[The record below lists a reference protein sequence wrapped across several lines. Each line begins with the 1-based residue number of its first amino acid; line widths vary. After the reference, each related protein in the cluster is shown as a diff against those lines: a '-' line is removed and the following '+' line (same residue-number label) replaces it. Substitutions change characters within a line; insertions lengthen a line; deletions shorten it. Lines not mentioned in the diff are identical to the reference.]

1 MAKPARAA
9 RSVTGKMKSGL
20 TLQKI
25 RIALNGRTLVS
36 VDTHI
41 AQGEIL
47 TVMGPSGSGKSS
59 LFAFLAGFLDPI
71 FQASGNVLVDG
82 TDLTSKP
89 AHQRHLGLLFQD
101 PLLFPHMDVAGN
113 LMFALP
119 PSIKGKAARR
129 MRVDAALSEAGL
141 EGFGTRDP
149 DTLSGGQKARVA
161 LMRTLLSEPKAL
173 LLDEPFSKLDTD
185 LRGQMRDL
193 VFSTAKRLQLPVVL
207 VTHDEADAAAAGGP
221 VIRLTL

>member
-1 MAKPARAA
+1 M
-9 RSVTGKMKSGL
+9 SL
-20 TLQKI
+20 TLQNI
-25 RIALNGRTLVS
+25 RITLKGKELVAINAQVANGEV
-36 VDTHI
+36 
-41 AQGEIL
+41 L

-59 LFAFLAGFLDPI
+59 LFAFLAGFLDPV
-71 FQASGNVLVDG
+71 FNASGQVLVDG
-82 TDLTSKP
+82 VDVTAKP

-101 PLLFPHMDVAGN
+101 PILFPHMDVAGN

-119 PSIKGKAARR
+119 PEIKGKAERR
-129 MRVDAALSEAGL
+129 ERVRLALIEAGL
-141 EGFGTRDP
+141 EGFGPRDP

-193 VFSTAKRLQLPVVL
+193 VFCTAKRLLLPVVL
-207 VTHDEADAAAAGGP
+207 VTHDEADAAAAGGKT
-221 VIRLTL
+221 IRLSA

>member
-9 RSVTGKMKSGL
+9 RSVTGKMTSGL
-20 TLQKI
+20 SLQNI
-25 RIALNGRTLVS
+25 RIALNERALVAL
-36 VDTHI
+36 DTHI

-59 LFAFLAGFLDPI
+59 LFAFLAGFLDPV
-71 FQASGNVLVDG
+71 FTSSGSVLVDG
-82 TDLTSKP
+82 IDVTDKP

-101 PLLFPHMDVAGN
+101 PLLFPHMDVVGN

-161 LMRTLLSEPKAL
+161 LMRTLLSQPKAL

-185 LRGQMRDL
+185 LRAQMRAI
-193 VFSTAKRLQLPVVL
+193 VFGTAKRLNLPVML

>member
-1 MAKPARAA
+1 MAEPARAA
-9 RSVTGKMKSGL
+9 RSVTGKMTSGL
-20 TLQKI
+20 TLQNI
-25 RIALNGRTLVS
+25 RIALNGRALVAL
-36 VDTHI
+36 DTHI

-71 FQASGNVLVDG
+71 FQASGRVLVDSVDV
-82 TDLTSKP
+82 TDNS

-129 MRVDAALSEAGL
+129 MRVDTALSEAGL
-141 EGFGTRDP
+141 EGFGMRDP